1 MQANFESAK
10 SADTAKSAESANVA
24 TTAMAVQ
31 AGAITKQMLGSD
43 VLTDINATIG
53 MNRLTS
59 EVTEKL
65 NQEKTTNN
73 YNAPSVGSLLAV
85 PYGSDA
91 PAGYSLYQ
99 QGQPKALVWEEKAP
113 VSVARNA
120 FDGVEVLDGKI
131 YFVGGSN
138 GSAKNIAERYD
149 PELTLGKHFP
159 CRC

>member
-1 MQANFESAK
+1 MPYAFNSESAK
-10 SADTAKSAESANVA
+10 SADTALNAETAKTADSANVA

-31 AGAITKQMLGSD
+31 PGAITKQMLGSD

-53 MNRLTS
+53 MNRLST

-99 QGQPKALVWEEKAP
+99 RGEPELELVWEEKAP

-120 FDGVEVLDGKI
+120 YDGVEVLDGKI
-131 YFVGGSN
+131 YFVGGWN
-138 GSAKNIAERYD
+138 GSAKNIVERYD
-149 PELTLGKHFP
+149 H
-159 CRC
+159 